1 MGNKD
6 MAIAESIRRSPVGR
20 RTVLVAAT
28 LQVLDLGNPGS
39 VFRRRTH
46 LFDVDVFALGF
57 IRGTDAR
64 VLFRKRGIPASMT
77 PRPPGK
83 EEEEPDGLSA
93 LGGCHGGQR
102 DAGRDDKR
110 SGDSQCSDHACSPC
124 GGNQINGQKIPASR
138 LALDMD
144 APQHQQGRGE
154 VFQQL

>member
-1 MGNKD
+1 

-20 RTVLVAAT
+20 PTVLVAIT
-28 LQVLDLGNPGS
+28 LRVLDLGNPGS
-39 VFRRRTH
+39 VLRRRTH
-46 LFDVDVFALGF
+46 LFDIDVFALGF

-83 EEEEPDGLSA
+83 EEEEPDGLSLAPLA

-102 DAGRDDKR
+102 DAGRDDKH
-110 SGDSQCSDHACSPC
+110 SGDSQSPDHACSPC
-124 GGNQINGQKIPASR
+124 AGNQINGQKIPASR
-138 LALDMD
+138 LALDMV
-144 APQHQQGRGE
+144 APQHQQGVGE

>member
-1 MGNKD
+1 

-20 RTVLVAAT
+20 RTVLMAIT
-28 LQVLDLGNPGS
+28 LRVLDLGNPGSGNPGS

-46 LFDVDVFALGF
+46 LFDIDVFALGF
-57 IRGTDAR
+57 IRGTDARRDTDAR

-83 EEEEPDGLSA
+83 EEEEPDGLSLAPLA

-102 DAGRDDKR
+102 D
-110 SGDSQCSDHACSPC
+110 SQSADHACSPC
-124 GGNQINGQKIPASR
+124 AGNQINGQKIPASR

-144 APQHQQGRGE
+144 APQHQQGVGE